1 MFSDFL
7 QSNLRGNSVEDWFI
21 ALAITAGSV
30 LVSRIF
36 YFISTK
42 AVKPLLHKAR
52 GKFFY
57 IIIDMLEEPLAVLMI
72 IGGFYYAQRR
82 LKFEASVDAGI
93 DRIAFFLVILVV
105 TWAVARLID
114 NLISEYLVPI
124 IEKSDS
130 KLDDQLLP
138 VLRKGASAIVWIAGS
153 IVALDYAGYN
163 VGTIVAG
170 LGIGGLAFAFA
181 AQETIANLFGGITVF
196 IDAPFRIGDRIKI
209 CGYEGWVREIGL
221 RTAKLET
228 LDGRRLTMPNSLF
241 SKNVIENVSSE
252 QSTRVIEN
260 VSIACDHKSDTIE
273 KALKTLKESI
283 AANPN
288 LDEKSTA
295 WFAKF
300 GESSWDITVVLWIKK
315 GADYSQTL
323 SETNLSIVKAFEKA
337 KIDFALPTR
346 VMMQSK

>member
-1 MFSDFL
+1 
-7 QSNLRGNSVEDWFI
+7 
-21 ALAITAGSV
+21 
-30 LVSRIF
+30 
-36 YFISTK
+36 
-42 AVKPLLHKAR
+42 
-52 GKFFY
+52 
-57 IIIDMLEEPLAVLMI
+57 
-72 IGGFYYAQRR
+72 
-82 LKFEASVDAGI
+82 
-93 DRIAFFLVILVV
+93 
-105 TWAVARLID
+105 
-114 NLISEYLVPI
+114 
-124 IEKSDS
+124 
-130 KLDDQLLP
+130 
-138 VLRKGASAIVWIAGS
+138 
-153 IVALDYAGYN
+153 
-163 VGTIVAG
+163 
-170 LGIGGLAFAFA
+170 
-181 AQETIANLFGGITVF
+181 
-196 IDAPFRIGDRIKI
+196 
-209 CGYEGWVREIGL
+209 
-221 RTAKLET
+221 
-228 LDGRRLTMPNSLF
+228 MPNSLF